1 MIIFETERLLIR
13 RFTEDDG
20 DNYFLLNGDEEV
32 MRYIR
37 PARNREES
45 DEQLR
50 QILQE
55 YAAYPMSRT
64 GRWGV
69 VEKATGRFIGSFVII
84 PIPSE
89 PEKTQLGYSFIP
101 EYWGKGLAT
110 EAATAGLKYFLE
122 NTNIPEIYG
131 VAETPNIASQKV
143 LQKAGFVFHSTKT
156 EEGRY
161 LVVFIVKR

>member
-156 EEGRY
+156 EEGRD
-161 LVVFIVKR
+161 LIVFIVKR